1 MSGFKIT
8 NNSLLSKEEQCLP
21 YKEKLKLIDIRKKDE
36 ELRIKNDIEAQERE
50 KRSHERLK
58 RKLDCIQKEQEELE
72 LACMIS
78 KKEYIKR
85 IKETVDFSVFE
96 ENLDLHEACLNLIY
110 K

>member
-1 MSGFKIT
+1 MSKYNNT
-8 NNSLLSKEEQCLP
+8 NTLLSKKEQSLP
-21 YKEKLKLIDIRKKDE
+21 DKEKQKLIEIRKKDE

-50 KRSHERLK
+50 IRVLDRLK
-58 RKLDCIQKEQEELE
+58 RKLDSIQKEQEELE

-85 IKETVDFSVFE
+85 LKETVDLSVFE
-96 ENLDLHEACLNLIY
+96 DNWDLHQACLNLIY